1 MEFKKWIKDGTN
13 RQWLWWPCCPGFHH
27 ARAVRLSGDLPIP
40 LGKVVCE
47 SGDLWAAILFYIN
60 LVVSTTC
67 KIWEIKV
74 VGGSAWAPRH
84 RRRRRTLYQSSTTS
98 KRWSPIQVFIFAGGL
113 LYRHLT
119 HHCPF
124 FKWSH
129 AGDTLLPKVVGRESI
144 EEGVH
149 PARDVHNMHH
159 CAMEVLEVGKLNSF
173 TSDAAIRWH
182 VVVKEEGVRR
192 RVHDVSYRMLEWSIR
207 KAWWAACAKK
217 GIGGAAGVVVVVS
230 PTPPPPDNNAAT
242 SSSA

>member
-47 SGDLWAAILFYIN
+47 SGDLWAVILFYIN

-113 LYRHLT
+113 LYQHLT

-124 FKWSH
+124 SSDHRQVIRSCQRLLGASPLKKEYTPPGTSITCAIASWKSSRSVNWTRLPRMPPFVGTLSSKRRVWGGGCTMHPIGCWS
-129 AGDTLLPKVVGRESI
+129 DPLGRL
-144 EEGVH
+144 GGRLVQKRGL
-149 PARDVHNMHH
+149 A
-159 CAMEVLEVGKLNSF
+159 
-173 TSDAAIRWH
+173 
-182 VVVKEEGVRR
+182 VRR
-192 RVHDVSYRMLEWSIR
+192 E
-207 KAWWAACAKK
+207 
-217 GIGGAAGVVVVVS
+217 
-230 PTPPPPDNNAAT
+230 
-242 SSSA
+242 